1 MDGPSS
7 LLGRYGVPFT
17 AASIRLRA
25 GDDPRREEVVPAR
38 RPDGR
43 TSSSSGKR
51 VAACEMVGGA
61 DLPIGFGAVPVG

>member
-1 MDGPSS
+1 M
-7 LLGRYGVPFT
+7 
-17 AASIRLRA
+17 RLRA
-25 GDDPRREEVVPAR
+25 GDEPRREEVVPAL